1 MPAWMRYVWR
11 SNPERWLT
19 FGKLVFDIEP
29 VDVVEDCI
37 DATPEEA
44 VEDAVLVTI
53 DEIQAFF
60 CDLGMPRRL
69 SELGVTAADIPALL
83 QTLEQNKGPEIGEA
97 QRLTMDDCRK
107 IYESCL

>member
-1 MPAWMRYVWR
+1 
-11 SNPERWLT
+11 
-19 FGKLVFDIEP
+19 
-29 VDVVEDCI
+29 
-37 DATPEEA
+37 
-44 VEDAVLVTI
+44 
-53 DEIQAFF
+53 
-60 CDLGMPRRL
+60 MPRRL